1 MRIWRLLFLMLL
13 LLLAAR
19 LAMAPPIA
27 DAQEVIVEPSGP
39 GGDPIS
45 ELLRPPGSDPYA
57 PSIDWSQVPPWRQ
70 TSFFGVRAQG
80 TFFIYVVDCS
90 GSMGD
95 RQRLVRA
102 KAELRRAVAK
112 LRFPQR
118 YMVIFYNDRPLPMP
132 QGIPVSASSKARAK
146 TFTWLNRVTAEGKTD
161 PRGAL
166 RMALSLRPNAV
177 FLLSDGAYP
186 KGTVEAVNQVNTRRI
201 PIHCIDLSGGAAG
214 NDLKRIAHTS
224 HGQYASVGQ

>member
-1 MRIWRLLFLMLL
+1 MTSRRRPLFVLLV
-13 LLLAAR
+13 LAAG
-19 LAMAPPIA
+19 LGMAPWPVA
-27 DAQEVIVEPSGP
+27 AQEVIVEPSKP
-39 GGDPIS
+39 GDKTS
-45 ELLRPPGSDPYA
+45 ELLRPPGSDPYS
-57 PSIDWSQVPPWRQ
+57 PIDWSQVPPWRQ

-118 YMVIFYNDRPLPMP
+118 YMVIFYNDRPVPMP
-132 QGIPVSASSKARAK
+132 EGIPVSASPKARSK
-146 TFTWLNRVTAEGKTD
+146 TFAWLNLVDAEGETD
-161 PRGAL
+161 PRSAM
-166 RMALSLRPNAV
+166 RMALSLRPDAV

-186 KGTVEAVNQVNTRRI
+186 HGSAEAIAQTNKRLT
-201 PIHCIDLSGGAAG
+201 PIHCVDLSGGAAG
-214 NDLKRIAHTS
+214 DDLKQIAHDS
-224 HGQYASVGQ
+224 RGQYASAGR